1 MAFCFSP
8 MRVSVQPLTRFFSKG
23 QEIRIDA
30 KQKRAI
36 HAVALFD

>member
-23 QEIRIDA
+23 QQIRIDA
-30 KQKRAI
+30 KKRATD
-36 HAVALFD
+36 AAALFD